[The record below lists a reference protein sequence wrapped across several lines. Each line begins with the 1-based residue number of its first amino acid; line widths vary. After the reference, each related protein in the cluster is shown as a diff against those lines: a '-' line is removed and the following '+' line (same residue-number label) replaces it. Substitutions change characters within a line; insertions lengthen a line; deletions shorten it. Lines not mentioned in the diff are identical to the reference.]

1 MKLELI
7 TLTGEKLSE
16 EVYEVTLPTR
26 SGDISVFPGHET
38 LVTLATVGVLYVRR
52 KRGDIDDAREV
63 FAINGGVVQIS
74 PQLIRILVD
83 EAEGAYDLA
92 TNEIEDALER
102 AKKLR
107 EAAKDAVSIS
117 EAEAIMI
124 RYSFLMIV
132 GNLRCSRYIVCVLL
146 KICFRDC
153 TITFVFFC
161 KFLLV

>member
-7 TLTGEKLSE
+7 TLPGEKLSE
-16 EVYEVTLPTR
+16 DVYEVTLPTR

-74 PQLIRILVD
+74 PTLIRILVD
-83 EAEGAYDLA
+83 EAEGADELA
-92 TNEIEDALER
+92 TQEIEAALER

-107 EAAKDAVSIS
+107 ESAKDAVSIS
-117 EAEAIMI
+117 EAEA
-124 RYSFLMIV
+124 LMNRAAV
-132 GNLRCSRYIVCVLL
+132 RLKVANLRR
-146 KICFRDC
+146 RR
-153 TITFVFFC
+153 
-161 KFLLV
+161 

>member
-16 EVYEVTLPTR
+16 DVYEVTLTTR

-74 PQLIRILVD
+74 PTLIRILVD
-83 EAEGAYDLA
+83 EAEGADELA
-92 TNEIEDALER
+92 TQEIEAALER

-107 EAAKDAVSIS
+107 ESAKDAVSIS
-117 EAEAIMI
+117 EAEA
-124 RYSFLMIV
+124 LMNRAAV
-132 GNLRCSRYIVCVLL
+132 RLKVANLRR
-146 KICFRDC
+146 RR
-153 TITFVFFC
+153 
-161 KFLLV
+161 

>member
-16 EVYEVTLPTR
+16 DVYEVTLPTR

-74 PQLIRILVD
+74 PTLIRILVD
-83 EAEGAYDLA
+83 EAEGADELA
-92 TNEIEDALER
+92 THEIEAALER

-107 EAAKDAVSIS
+107 ESAKDAVSIS
-117 EAEAIMI
+117 EAEA
-124 RYSFLMIV
+124 LMNRAAV
-132 GNLRCSRYIVCVLL
+132 RLKVANLRR
-146 KICFRDC
+146 RR
-153 TITFVFFC
+153 
-161 KFLLV
+161 

>member
-16 EVYEVTLPTR
+16 DVYEVTLPTR

-74 PQLIRILVD
+74 PTLIRILVD
-83 EAEGAYDLA
+83 EAEGADELA
-92 TNEIEDALER
+92 TQEIEAALER

-107 EAAKDAVSIS
+107 ESAKDAVSIS
-117 EAEAIMI
+117 EAEA
-124 RYSFLMIV
+124 LMNRAAV
-132 GNLRCSRYIVCVLL
+132 RLKVANLRR
-146 KICFRDC
+146 RR
-153 TITFVFFC
+153 
-161 KFLLV
+161 